1 MGEGATMT
9 KILVLSA
16 CALFGAS
23 GCAVT
28 FNDSTPATP
37 GTRYVA
43 GSKANVATMFICP
56 EKPGTECEVVEME
69 ER

>member
-1 MGEGATMT
+1 MI
-9 KILVLSA
+9 K
-16 CALFGAS
+16 ALIGGVGLLLCAS

-28 FNDSTPATP
+28 FNDSTPAAP

-56 EKPGTECEVVEME
+56 EKPGTECEVVEMVE
-69 ER
+69 K

>member
-1 MGEGATMT
+1 MIKVLLVGAS
-9 KILVLSA
+9 VLL
-16 CALFGAS
+16 CAS

-56 EKPGTECEVVEME
+56 EKPGTECEVVEMVE
-69 ER
+69 K

>member
-1 MGEGATMT
+1 MNKFLIVG
-9 KILVLSA
+9 I

-28 FNDSTPATP
+28 FNDSTPAAP

-43 GSKANVATMFICP
+43 GSKANIATMFICP
-56 EKPGTECEVVEME
+56 DKPGTECEVVELE
-69 ER
+69 VR

>member
-1 MGEGATMT
+1 MIKGLLLGTA
-9 KILVLSA
+9 VLL
-16 CALFGAS
+16 CAS

-56 EKPGTECEVVEME
+56 EKPGTECEVVEMVE
-69 ER
+69 Q